1 MGIFGRTVARA
12 ALITPV
18 VALAGGLAAVPAQAA
33 ASGGGCT
40 NRSAGGTTISA
51 CISYSADFVRPDYYV
66 DVRGADCKGV
76 YWYLVDNGHVAQQG
90 VGTCSTGHW
99 GPYPWFVATITG
111 THYYYM
117 KVVGNTGPAVYSPN
131 LYVSP

>member
-1 MGIFGRTVARA
+1 MSRLSRTATRTMVIA
-12 ALITPV
+12 AAA
-18 VALAGGLAAVPAQAA
+18 ALAGGLTAIPAQAA
-33 ASGGGCT
+33 SSGGGCT

-76 YWYLVDNGHVAQQG
+76 TWYMIDNGSVRQQG
-90 VGTCSTGHW
+90 IGTCSRGHW

-111 THYYYM
+111 SHYYYM
-117 KVVGNTGPAVYSPN
+117 KIVANTGPTVYSPN